1 MRHELIRQPPGIN
14 SALNADR
21 DNATTSKSENISV
34 QFLLDTNALFLILKS
49 LILAFII
56 KICRNL
62 VLIFDKDGREVY
74 LEVKTTKVNR
84 TDFSFIITKNEL
96 EHAKIFGDRY
106 SIVIVFD
113 VLGLHQKGNLSQ
125 HQRKA

>member
-1 MRHELIRQPPGIN
+1 MHLFGQPPGIN

-49 LILAFII
+49 LIWAFII

-62 VLIFDKDGREVY
+62 NG
-74 LEVKTTKVNR
+74 KVR
-84 TDFSFIITKNEL
+84 LRQISCLKVV
-96 EHAKIFGDRY
+96 
-106 SIVIVFD
+106 VISYF
-113 VLGLHQKGNLSQ
+113 L
-125 HQRKA
+125 

>member
-1 MRHELIRQPPGIN
+1 MFP
-14 SALNADR
+14 
-21 DNATTSKSENISV
+21 
-34 QFLLDTNALFLILKS
+34 ILKS

-56 KICRNL
+56 KSCRNL

-84 TDFSFIITKNEL
+84 TDFSFIITKNEQKKK
-96 EHAKIFGDRY
+96 KIFGDRY

>member
-1 MRHELIRQPPGIN
+1 MKMHH
-14 SALNADR
+14 
-21 DNATTSKSENISV
+21 SKKLHFKPLTENISV
-34 QFLLDTNALFLILKS
+34 QFLLDTNGLFPILKS
-49 LILAFII
+49 LIRAFII

-62 VLIFDKDGREVY
+62 VLTFDKDGREVY

-96 EHAKIFGDRY
+96 EHSKIFGDRY

>member
-1 MRHELIRQPPGIN
+1 MHH
-14 SALNADR
+14 
-21 DNATTSKSENISV
+21 SKKLHFKPLTENISV

-84 TDFSFIITKNEL
+84 TDFAFIITKNEL